1 MLRNQEKANTKE
13 LEELERMNLG
23 LRERVRGLLEKEGL
37 DEKKVLEVKTQIHA
51 LLNRLRER
59 EEKVK
64 LLRARISC
72 LVEERGREIAQGVL
86 LSKGIS
92 NRWLI

>member
-37 DEKKVLEVKTQIHA
+37 DEKKVLEVKT
-51 LLNRLRER
+51 
-59 EEKVK
+59 
-64 LLRARISC
+64 
-72 LVEERGREIAQGVL
+72 
-86 LSKGIS
+86 
-92 NRWLI
+92 

>member
-1 MLRNQEKANTKE
+1 M
-13 LEELERMNLG
+13 
-23 LRERVRGLLEKEGL
+23 
-37 DEKKVLEVKTQIHA
+37 
-51 LLNRLRER
+51 LNRLRER

-92 NRWLI
+92 NKWLI